1 MDTTAERDWLSITLL
16 ILNAAAM
23 IFVALA
29 Q

>member
-1 MDTTAERDWLSITLL
+1 MEPTAERDWLSITLL

>member
-1 MDTTAERDWLSITLL
+1 MEAKAERDWLSITLL

-23 IFVALA
+23 IFVALS

>member
-1 MDTTAERDWLSITLL
+1 MQPNVERDWLSITLL

>member
-1 MDTTAERDWLSITLL
+1 MDASAERDWLSITLL